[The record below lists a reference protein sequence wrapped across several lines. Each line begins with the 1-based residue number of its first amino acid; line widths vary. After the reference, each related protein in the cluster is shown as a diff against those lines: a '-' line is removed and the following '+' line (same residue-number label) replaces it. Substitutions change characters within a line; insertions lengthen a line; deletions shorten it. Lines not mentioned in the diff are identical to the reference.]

1 MVESL
6 RENIHLNYKC
16 YLVNKM
22 NDLFCHK
29 LYLQLDTSLGWKLSQ
44 LSLCNLKRYILRNK
58 QKKPVIL
65 RLFLKLQN
73 ALDSHINDFRGTS
86 SALLD

>member
-1 MVESL
+1 MVKSF

-16 YLVNKM
+16 YSVNKM

-29 LYLQLDTSLGWKLSQ
+29 LYLQLDTSLGWKSSQ
-44 LSLCNLKRYILRNK
+44 LSLCNLKRYILR
-58 QKKPVIL
+58 KKRKKTIIL
-65 RLFLKLQN
+65 HLFLKLQN
-73 ALDSHINDFRGTS
+73 ALDSHINPFRGTS